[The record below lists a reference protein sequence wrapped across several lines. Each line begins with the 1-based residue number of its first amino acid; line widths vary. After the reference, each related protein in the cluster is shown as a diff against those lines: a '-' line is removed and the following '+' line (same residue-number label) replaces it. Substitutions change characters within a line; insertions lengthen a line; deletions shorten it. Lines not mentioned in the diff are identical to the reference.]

1 MVKKKLIDLYPYRFK
16 NDNEVEFLLLKRAEG
31 EKYDG
36 QWRMIGGKVE
46 EGEAHW
52 EAALRELDEE
62 TGLKPANFWALPS
75 LNKFYEWNTDE
86 ILLIP
91 AFAAEINR
99 NDSIVLD
106 KEHSTSKW
114 FDIDEATDLISWP
127 EQRRLL
133 KLLHKIVTS
142 NQILDDWFV
151 SQN

>member
-1 MVKKKLIDLYPYRFK
+1 MAKKKLIDLYPYRFNK
-16 NDNEVEFLLLKRAEG
+16 DNLVEFLLLKRAEG

-36 QWRMIGGKVE
+36 QWRMIGGKVDD
-46 EGEAHW
+46 GEAYW

-62 TGLKPANFWALPS
+62 TGLKPTKFWALPS

-99 NDSIVLD
+99 TDSIVLD
-106 KEHSTSKW
+106 KEHSISKW

-133 KLLHKIVTS
+133 ILLHEIVTS
-142 NQILDDWFV
+142 NQILDDWLV